1 MKMLAGSSLI
11 VKAAAAFLLALLL
24 LVAFGPWISPHDP
37 GAGSLRSAM
46 QGPGGEF
53 WLGTDY
59 LGRDVLSRLIA
70 GSRVAMFAG
79 LEAVVVALVL
89 GLPVGL
95 IIGFVGG
102 WPDRILMRVID
113 GVSAIPGLVLAIGII
128 AAFGSGLTRSMFAVG
143 VAFAMGVA
151 RLARG
156 LVLAER
162 ERLYVDG
169 ARVIG
174 SGRPSLLVRHISP
187 NVAAPLIVQAT
198 MIFASA
204 ITIEAG
210 LSYLGL
216 GVEPPT
222 ASWGAMLAA
231 AQRTYRDQPFQTVPP
246 GGAILLTVLAINIVG
261 DSLLRRR
268 KGESFDH
275 PAGYLSPAAIT
286 RTTRSAPPSTA
297 GNPPSE
303 GGELAGVGGGDVLT
317 VRGLSVHYSGTE
329 TPAAADVDLTIAPGE
344 FVALVGESGSGKTS
358 VAMAVAGLLTPPARV
373 SADEVTL
380 QTETSRQRSLVD
392 ATARVQRGWRS
403 DLGVVFQEPAASL
416 NPLQTVGRQLR
427 DVLRVAGVE
436 RAHISERSIELLTDV
451 GLPRPTEVLRLR
463 PHQISGGMAQ
473 RVVIAMAL
481 AKQPR
486 LLVADE
492 PTTALDV
499 MVQAEIIALLQRLG
513 HDRGVAVLLVTHDLG
528 VAAQLADRA
537 LVMYRGR
544 VVEEGP
550 IGDLIAQ
557 PRHPYT
563 SELVGAVPRNVPGRR
578 VVAEVAPALSELP
591 ATTGCAYRSR
601 CPHADRACETR
612 PELTAGEVVRR
623 VACVHADELELPGAY
638 IDARS
643 SA

>member
-1 MKMLAGSSLI
+1 MKLLGDSSFVVKLAAG
-11 VKAAAAFLLALLL
+11 FLLFL
-24 LVAFGPWISPHDP
+24 LVIVVFGPVISPPDP
-37 GAGSLRSAM
+37 TQGSLRTAM
-46 QGPGGEF
+46 QGPSGEF

-70 GSRVAMFAG
+70 GARVAMFAG
-79 LEAVVVALVL
+79 LEAVVVALAL

-95 IIGFVGG
+95 TIGFLGG
-102 WPDRILMRVID
+102 WPDRIGMRIIE

-174 SGRPSLLVRHISP
+174 AGRGGLLLRHITP
-187 NVAAPLIVQAT
+187 NVAAPLIVLAT

-204 ITIEAG
+204 VTIEAG

-231 AQRTYRDQPFQTVPP
+231 AQRTYREQPLQTLPP
-246 GGAILLTVLAINIVG
+246 GAAILLTVLAINIVG

-275 PAGYLSPAAIT
+275 PAGYLEPVVIAPRGGPPAA
-286 RTTRSAPPSTA
+286 
-297 GNPPSE
+297 
-303 GGELAGVGGGDVLT
+303 GVSDIADDGSLLSVRGLT
-317 VRGLSVHYSGTE
+317 VRYGDGV
-329 TPAAADVDLTIAPGE
+329 PAVAGVDLDIAPGE

-358 VAMAVAGLLTPPARV
+358 VAMAVAGLLTPPAAVVADTV
-373 SADEVTL
+373 SLRTGEGERLELAGSDL
-380 QTETSRQRSLVD
+380 RR
-392 ATARVQRGWRS
+392 QRGWRREV
-403 DLGVVFQEPAASL
+403 GVVFQEPAASL

-427 DVLRVAGVE
+427 DVLEVAGHDSG
-436 RAHISERSIELLTDV
+436 RAEARSIELLTDV
-451 GLPRPTEVLRLR
+451 GIPRPGDVLRLR

-481 AKQPR
+481 AKEPK
-486 LLVADE
+486 LLIADE

-499 MVQAEIIALLQRLG
+499 MVQAEIISLLRELG
-513 HDRGVAVLLVTHDLG
+513 RSHGVAVLLVTHDLG
-528 VAAQLADRA
+528 VAAHLADRA
-537 LVMYRGR
+537 LVMFRGH
-544 VVEEGP
+544 VVESATISE
-550 IGDLIAQ
+550 LVRS

-563 SELVGAVPRNVPGRR
+563 SELVRAVPRNVPGRR
-578 VVAEVAPALSELP
+578 VEPTVDAVVDSVIGTDALERGCPYRGRCPFASDECADEVALVSD
-591 ATTGCAYRSR
+591 GR
-601 CPHADRACETR
+601 RA
-612 PELTAGEVVRR
+612 
-623 VACVHADELELPGAY
+623 VACVHAVELVTAGALEG
-638 IDARS
+638 AL
-643 SA
+643 